1 MKMMEFVLLACASA
15 VVVASARR
23 ADEPLSDD
31 AMKERIVQ
39 FVTLPSRMC
48 GRALAVF
55 REEFPNHKLTN
66 RAWFDGDTNRLA
78 RLIAELAQTNDVEL
92 SSQMVE
98 TLGEYGTVEQLP
110 FLYSCA
116 TNPAIGDLAVK
127 AVLRIE
133 GVTSNS
139 IAIAQSYL
147 LSSNEFSRAKQH
159 DRSLVCEELLKS
171 AFELPELSEYRPL
184 CLSVAREF
192 ARNVNTMHISIDDA
206 IVANDPSYRYSK
218 RRLAVMRSAQYRCV
232 NPGLYTYVTNAIN
245 ELVAYPESDLPD

>member
-1 MKMMEFVLLACASA
+1 MKKMELMMLVGA
-15 VVVASARR
+15 VAVAAAFAR
-23 ADEPLSDD
+23 ADEPLSD
-31 AMKERIVQ
+31 AALKENIVW

-48 GRALAVF
+48 GHALVDF
-55 REEFPNHKLTN
+55 REEFRNRKLTN

-192 ARNVNTMHISIDDA
+192 ARNVNTMHISMDDA

-245 ELVAYPESDLPD
+245 ELVAYPEADLPD

>member
-1 MKMMEFVLLACASA
+1 MEIVGWLRLVSVLVLLPIYSCFGGEPSDEA
-15 VVVASARR
+15 VKQGVIKFLMPRCGGGNVEG
-23 ADEPLSDD
+23 DEPPDP
-31 AMKERIVQ
+31 E
-39 FVTLPSRMC
+39 
-48 GRALAVF
+48 
-55 REEFPNHKLTN
+55 LTEY
-66 RAWFDGDTNRLA
+66 FGPGVDTNRLA
-78 RLIAELAQTNDVEL
+78 RILVEVAQTNNAWYSEMAMREL
-92 SSQMVE
+92 VK
-98 TLGEYGTVEQLP
+98 YGSAEQLP

-127 AVLRIE
+127 AILRIE

-192 ARNVNTMHISIDDA
+192 ARNVNTMHISMDDA

-245 ELVAYPESDLPD
+245 ELVAYPEADLPD

>member
-1 MKMMEFVLLACASA
+1 MKTMMSILLSLVATMSLQAIGETVSDETLKDEIRRFLRPVECVEMIRGQPRRPPVLTEKIS
-15 VVVASARR
+15 
-23 ADEPLSDD
+23 
-31 AMKERIVQ
+31 
-39 FVTLPSRMC
+39 
-48 GRALAVF
+48 
-55 REEFPNHKLTN
+55 
-66 RAWFDGDTNRLA
+66 FDGDTNRLA
-78 RLIAELAQTNDVEL
+78 RILVEVAQTNNAWYSEMAMREL
-92 SSQMVE
+92 VK
-98 TLGEYGTVEQLP
+98 YGSAEQLP

-139 IAIAQSYL
+139 IAIARSYL

-192 ARNVNTMHISIDDA
+192 ARNVNTMHISMDDA

-245 ELVAYPESDLPD
+245 ELVSYPESDLPD

>member
-1 MKMMEFVLLACASA
+1 MMSILLSLVATMSLQAIGETVSDETLKDEIRRFLRPVECVEMIRGQPRRPPVLTEKIS
-15 VVVASARR
+15 
-23 ADEPLSDD
+23 
-31 AMKERIVQ
+31 
-39 FVTLPSRMC
+39 
-48 GRALAVF
+48 
-55 REEFPNHKLTN
+55 
-66 RAWFDGDTNRLA
+66 FDGDTNRLA
-78 RLIAELAQTNDVEL
+78 RILVEVAQTNNAWYSGMAMREL
-92 SSQMVE
+92 VK
-98 TLGEYGTVEQLP
+98 YGSAEQLP

-192 ARNVNTMHISIDDA
+192 ARNVNTMHISMDDA

-245 ELVAYPESDLPD
+245 ELVAYPEADLPD